1 MFYKGVCVPVF
12 AGKLIAGFLSAGGL
26 LFFSAF
32 CVLAAQEDL
41 STLQA
46 ALMNRDFVRVGE
58 IVRVL
63 LKERP
68 SAEQE
73 ATLRYYSGLSALRLG
88 RYAEAENVFRRLEA
102 SRLQEELSDQVTAG
116 LIDALYLQGFYE
128 KALQESGRALARR
141 RGSAMSSAFYLKAA
155 RANLKLAHWVKAGEL
170 LRRLAEEYPLSFESD
185 VARQLLEEQQYF
197 TVQVGSFTDKALAQR
212 LVDELTRRQEYAFIV
227 ESRASDGRT
236 NFRVR
241 VGRLSNLRDA
251 VTLEAKLAGLGYPT
265 LIYP

>member
-1 MFYKGVCVPVF
+1 MLFF
-12 AGKLIAGFLSAGGL
+12 AGKPGVLFLSVCGLVFPGPAFAGGENI
-26 LFFSAF
+26 A
-32 CVLAAQEDL
+32 
-41 STLQA
+41 TLQA
-46 ALMNRDFVRVGE
+46 ALMKRDYLQTGVIARK
-58 IVRVL
+58 L

-73 ATLRYYSGLSALRLG
+73 ALLRYYSGLSALRLG
-88 RYAEAENVFRRLEA
+88 RYAEAENIFRRLETVRA
-102 SRLQEELSDQVTAG
+102 REDFADQVTAA

-128 KALQESGRALARR
+128 KALQETVRVMSRR
-141 RGSAMSSAFYLKAA
+141 KNSAMASAFYLKAA
-155 RANLKLAHWVKAGEL
+155 RANLKLARWVKAGDL
-170 LRRLAEEYPLSFESD
+170 LRRLAEEYPMSFESD

-197 TVQVGSFTDKALAQR
+197 TVQVGSFTEKSLAQR
-212 LVDELTRRQEYAFIV
+212 LADELTRRQEYAFIV

-236 NFRVR
+236 NYRVR

>member
-1 MFYKGVCVPVF
+1 MSVV
-12 AGKLIAGFLSAGGL
+12 ARKLTAGFLAVWMF
-26 LFFSAF
+26 LFPGVFSAS
-32 CVLAAQEDL
+32 AAREDM

-46 ALMNRDFVRVGE
+46 ALMSRDYVRVGE
-58 IVRVL
+58 IVRQL

-73 ATLRYYSGLSALRLG
+73 SVLRYYSGLSALRLG

-102 SRLQEELSDQVTAG
+102 SRLREDLSDQVTAG

-128 KALQESGRALARR
+128 KALQESGRVLARR
-141 RGSAMSSAFYLKAA
+141 KDSAMASAFCLKAA
-155 RANLKLAHWVKAGEL
+155 RANLKLARWVKAGEL
-170 LRRLAEEYPLSFESD
+170 LRRVAEEYPLSFESD

-197 TVQVGSFTDKALAQR
+197 TVQVGSFADKALAQH
-212 LVDELTRRQEYAFIV
+212 LVNELTRRQEYAFIV